1 MISRT
6 EQLNKTLRNLQAG
19 TPDLEA
25 SALVSEDGLMIA
37 SALPEHIE
45 EDSAAGICAVLL
57 NLGSRVATELKRG
70 ELKQVFVHGQD
81 GYIIMSKATD
91 ETVLMVVTNN
101 LAKLGL
107 IFLDMKQAVTEIKK
121 IIG

>member
-1 MISRT
+1 MMSRT
-6 EQLNKTLRNLQAG
+6 EQLNQALRTLQAG

-70 ELKQVFVHGQD
+70 NLKQVFVQGDD

-107 IFLDMKQAVTEIKK
+107 IFLDMKKAVTDIKK